1 MAGFPLSL
9 LKVGRM
15 GRVRALSGEGALK
28 RRLLDM
34 GFVPGTTV
42 RMLKKAPFGDPVQ
55 VRLRGYSLTL
65 RTRDAKD
72 IWIEEVDG

>member
-1 MAGFPLSL
+1 MAAFPLSL
-9 LKVGRM
+9 LKVGHR
-15 GRVRALSGEGALK
+15 GRVRALSGSGALK

-42 RMLKKAPFGDPVQ
+42 HMLKKAPFGDPVQ

-65 RTRDAKD
+65 RTQDAKD
-72 IWIEEVDG
+72 IWIEEAES